1 MRISQER
8 LTAFSAFAALAL
20 GAAGMVFE
28 RAGTSVLSA
37 GPEEFA
43 SWARAHDREL
53 VAQSLFLS
61 LGTAPLLV
69 FFLGLHAYLEG
80 HRLRRGLSRVDLTLV
95 VLAGGASWVVL
106 NLLGQA
112 LQVSMARAA
121 GGGAA
126 TEVVV
131 SRGDRMLDVLTWGNL
146 ALGAALGA
154 TAFIALR
161 SRALPGWLG
170 WLSALG
176 AVAHVAPV
184 AGRGVEEGPLSRDGV
199 LAYLPYPVFVGW
211 MVSVAVTL
219 LRKDTENRSQ
229 PLRSSRLLRAL
240 GTR

>member
-28 RAGTSVLSA
+28 RAGPSVLSA

-43 SWARAHDREL
+43 SWARAHHREL
-53 VAQSLFLS
+53 TAQSFFLS

-69 FFLGLHAYLEG
+69 FFLGLRAYLDG
-80 HRLRRGLSRVDLTLV
+80 HRRRGDLGRIDLTLV
-95 VLAGGASWVVL
+95 VLAGGASWVML

-112 LQVSMARAA
+112 IQVSMARAA
-121 GGGAA
+121 RAGAA

-131 SRGDRMLDVLTWGNL
+131 SRGDRMLDVLAWGNL
-146 ALGAALGA
+146 ALGTALGA

-170 WLSALG
+170 RLSALA

-184 AGRGVEEGPLSRDGV
+184 AGLRVEEGPLSRDGV

-219 LRKDTENRSQ
+219 LRKDAQDRKQ
-229 PLRSSRLLRAL
+229 PIRSSRLLRAL
-240 GTR
+240 GTG